1 MHGRVASLALA
12 ALLVPAASAAAAVPP
27 GNLLAN
33 PGAEAGPGAPDDA
46 TIDPPPGWTAV
57 GDVTAVQYGAS
68 GGFPTTAD
76 SAALGGGA
84 NFFAGGPAGDANAAA
99 QTVDVSSAAAEI
111 DAGEVSAT
119 VSGDFGGFAGQGDNA
134 TLTATFLS
142 AAGAA
147 LGSVTSPPVTDAD
160 RSGATALLLRT
171 ATGPVPAGTR
181 TIGVRLDLVRVDGAY
196 NDGYAD
202 NLSLTL
208 STGTQPAPVFH
219 KTVVAGRVSGTI
231 RFRKPGAKTFTTL
244 GAADQALPLG
254 STLDTRHGVMEL
266 SSAPKAGAAAQTS
279 RFYAG
284 LFKVTQPGGVTQL
297 AITEKLAACHGA
309 SSAAAKKKPHTR
321 KLWGSGKGSF
331 RVSGQYSSATVRGTK
346 WLVQDS
352 CAGTLTKVVRGVVS
366 VRDAVR
372 HKTIV
377 LRAGKKYLAKPRR

>member
-1 MHGRVASLALA
+1 MRVASLALA
-12 ALLVPAASAAAAVPP
+12 AVLIPAASAAAAVPP

-46 TIDPPPGWTAV
+46 TIDAPPGWTAI

-84 NFFAGGPAGDANAAA
+84 NFFAGGPDGDANAAT
-99 QTVDVSSAAAEI
+99 QTVDVSPAAPEI
-111 DAGEVSAT
+111 DAGGVIAT
-119 VSGDFGGFAGQGDNA
+119 VSGDFGGFAGQSDSA
-134 TLTATFLS
+134 TLTASFAN
-142 AAGAA
+142 AAGAP
-147 LGSVTSPPVTDAD
+147 LGSVASPAVTDAD
-160 RSGATALLLRT
+160 RKGATALLFRT
-171 ATGPVPAGTR
+171 ASLAVPAGTR
-181 TIGVRLDLVRVDGAY
+181 SIGVRLDLVRVDGAY

-208 STGTQPAPVFH
+208 GTSPPPVFH

-244 GAADQALPLG
+244 GAADQSLPLG

-266 SSAPKAGAAAQTS
+266 SSAPRADAAAQTS
-279 RFYAG
+279 RFYDG

-297 AITEKLAACHGA
+297 ALTEQLASCHGA
-309 SSAAAKKKPHTR
+309 AAAAAKKKPRTR

-331 RVSGQYSSATVRGTK
+331 SVKGQYSSATVRGTK

-352 CAGTLTKVVRGVVS
+352 CAGTLTRVVSGVVK

-372 HKTIV
+372 HKTVV
-377 LRAGKKYLAKPRR
+377 LRAGKKYLARPKR